1 MNVKDEQRILIKQEQ
16 DKQMNVKIKNKDD
29 AMIEENINIRNK
41 LNEKIIKTITP
52 SRNDQNNTIIPN
64 NNENTIKNNLNNN
77 NSKNNNQNE
86 SANKVIDSNAD
97 KEKYINKFEQLK
109 KDVPDLIKYFR
120 KDYILEILSKNNGDL
135 QKTSDYLFNCLISHQ
150 KKND

>member
-86 SANKVIDSNAD
+86 SANKAIDR
-97 KEKYINKFEQLK
+97 I
-109 KDVPDLIKYFR
+109 
-120 KDYILEILSKNNGDL
+120 
-135 QKTSDYLFNCLISHQ
+135 
-150 KKND
+150 KKNI